1 MITDNY
7 WQWRLKEDPELATRA
22 KSYKYNDQVQ
32 AFNYPVY
39 QERVVSKARIL
50 LLVDWREVFFQI

>member
-7 WQWRLKEDPELATRA
+7 WQWRLKEDPGLATRA

-32 AFNYPVY
+32 VFNYSVY
-39 QERVVSKARIL
+39 QERVVSNINMCRQGVRTLPGK
-50 LLVDWREVFFQI
+50 

>member
-50 LLVDWREVFFQI
+50 LLVD